1 VQAVAAS
8 PSITFEENCKT
19 AEAPTSY
26 FKSASSQI
34 TLEMSRDSLNS
45 DIAFMQ
51 IKPGANMNYSGAED
65 ARKYPNPD
73 INFGYQIN
81 GTPVQINRVP
91 PLTNIADTF
100 ILFANAPQGT
110 YLLQVGGLSNIP
122 PYKAVLLRDLFTTQ
136 TTDLR
141 STAVINF
148 QITANTASSGNRFQ
162 LIIINQSALPVE
174 LISFTARRIEQTQ
187 DVALNWLTANEKNN
201 ASFVVERSFDGNAF
215 EEIGTLKG
223 AGNSNTVISYAFNDE
238 EAVKEA
244 NSKQAD
250 VLYYRLRQLDFS
262 GEAQV
267 SEVVSVSLHDAGSD
281 YINKD
286 ALSLYP
292 NPAASHIT
300 IRLKNKMILG
310 NLKILDATGKLMFK
324 ETTIRDPF
332 LIDISKWSNGIY
344 FIQVGEGVCSK
355 FIIAH

>member
-1 VQAVAAS
+1 
-8 PSITFEENCKT
+8 
-19 AEAPTSY
+19 
-26 FKSASSQI
+26 
-34 TLEMSRDSLNS
+34 
-45 DIAFMQ
+45 
-51 IKPGANMNYSGAED
+51 
-65 ARKYPNPD
+65 
-73 INFGYQIN
+73 
-81 GTPVQINRVP
+81 
-91 PLTNIADTF
+91 
-100 ILFANAPQGT
+100 
-110 YLLQVGGLSNIP
+110 
-122 PYKAVLLRDLFTTQ
+122 VLLRDLFTTQ

-267 SEVVSVSLHDAGSD
+267 SEVVSVSLHDAERD
-281 YINKD
+281 YLNKD

-292 NPAASHIT
+292 NPANTTVYVNMPNSRNIALLEIFD
-300 IRLKNKMILG
+300 I
-310 NLKILDATGKLMFK
+310 TGKRVLSIENHAPDKPIDLHGLKAGMYLVK
-324 ETTIRDPF
+324 VNRNET
-332 LIDISKWSNGIY
+332 SKLVI
-344 FIQVGEGVCSK
+344 E
-355 FIIAH
+355 